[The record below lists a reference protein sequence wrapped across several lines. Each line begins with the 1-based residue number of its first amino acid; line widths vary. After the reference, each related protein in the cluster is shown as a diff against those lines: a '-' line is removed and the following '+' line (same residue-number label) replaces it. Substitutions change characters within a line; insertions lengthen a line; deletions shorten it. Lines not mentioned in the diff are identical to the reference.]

1 MIRFYYKVVYL
12 WKRKKEKGKAFTLSE
27 VLITLAIIGIVA
39 AMTLPT
45 LIRNI
50 QDRQFKVKFK
60 QSISVI
66 SQAMKTVYA
75 ESDET
80 YTSTDWLQMPI
91 YFCKLEKVL
100 KVMNSGIDCTKVNDD
115 IIYKSWN
122 EWPKDSVR
130 WHAKDMWYDK
140 NGNPQFLNSAYL
152 PLTMDLIN
160 GTRINFNCS
169 ILIFVDV
176 NGDKGPNTIGRDIYT
191 MKFEDGATSPSLSL
205 NKNFHANECSAG
217 SDTGNSTPLLNS
229 KNYVEDCLHGSGWG
243 CSFMLN

>member
-1 MIRFYYKVVYL
+1 MDD
-12 WKRKKEKGKAFTLSE
+12 KKKHAFTLPE
-27 VLITLAIIGIVA
+27 VLITLAIIGVVA
-39 AMTLPT
+39 AMTIPT
-45 LIRNI
+45 LITNI

-60 QSISVI
+60 QSISII

-91 YFCKLEKVL
+91 YFCKLEKTL
-100 KVMNSGIDCTKVNDD
+100 KVMNSGIDCTKVSDD
-115 IIYKSWN
+115 TIYESSS
-122 EWPKDSVR
+122 EWPYFKDGVR
-130 WHAKDMWYDK
+130 WHSTNKWYDK
-140 NGNPQFLNSAYL
+140 NGNPQFLNGAYR

-160 GTRINFNCS
+160 GTRINFNCGT
-169 ILIFVDV
+169 LIFIDV

-205 NKNFHANECSAG
+205 NKNFRANMCSQGA
-217 SDTGNSTPLLNS
+217 GNSTPLLNS

-243 CSFMLN
+243 CSFMLD